1 MASTDEAAIGIG
13 VFLFRIDYFQTAQT
27 NVYSKMGQQ
36 WDDDREAR
44 LMVHA
49 SLVDTYPQKKIII
62 STGHLIPIS

>member
-1 MASTDEAAIGIG
+1 
-13 VFLFRIDYFQTAQT
+13 
-27 NVYSKMGQQ
+27 MGQQ